1 MASKH
6 KILVHNLVKI
16 SMNENGVVEEA
27 LVQDV
32 LLGLR
37 ENKPPRHREILKD
50 YLAEISTILRHQI
63 VEVELGCQVNDEIL
77 SNLKSK
83 IDLLDYLSLD
93 LQVSRN
99 EKLIAGYRLRLVDD
113 VFEDSIRSRL
123 SKLSQTLTS

>member
-1 MASKH
+1 
-6 KILVHNLVKI
+6 
-16 SMNENGVVEEA
+16 MNENGVVEEA